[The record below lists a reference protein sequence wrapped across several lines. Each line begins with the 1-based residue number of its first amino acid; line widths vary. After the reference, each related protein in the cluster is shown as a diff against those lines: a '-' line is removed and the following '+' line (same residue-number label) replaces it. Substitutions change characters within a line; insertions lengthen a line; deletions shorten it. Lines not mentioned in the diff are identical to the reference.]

1 MHCIVAYAL
10 IVVADDAGALRVG
23 GLPGLASQMA
33 ILKGADTW
41 ITAFIFDEPP
51 AAAYG
56 LAVPVVPAGEPVID
70 PLVVAIC
77 VRLAGLAVCVR
88 RQVRQNAWCK
98 KQLES
103 AFVSL
108 QSAAGVFGNSY
119 LPQFEKQPAMESPIG
134 SWGTPSASEM
144 TKA

>member
-10 IVVADDAGALRVG
+10 IVVADDAGALSVR
-23 GLPGLASQMA
+23 GLPGLASQVA

-70 PLVVAIC
+70 PIVGAIC

-88 RQVRQNAWCK
+88 RQVEAER
-98 KQLES
+98 L
-103 AFVSL
+103 V
-108 QSAAGVFGNSY
+108 
-119 LPQFEKQPAMESPIG
+119 
-134 SWGTPSASEM
+134 
-144 TKA
+144 